1 MSGLLFILEIRSG
14 NGTIT
19 VLIFVCYKK
28 ETIMETGITLQQ
40 ISDLLDRK
48 LEEKLEQKFD
58 EAFGERLNL
67 ILDKKFDEA
76 FGERLNL
83 ILDKKFDEKLAPIHK
98 QLKSHTRRL
107 KTLEKNRDTMLLVLD
122 REQSRQAKRLD
133 RVEDHLGL
141 LPLSQY

>member
-48 LEEKLEQKFD
+48 VEEKLEQ
-58 EAFGERLNL
+58 
-67 ILDKKFDEA
+67 KFDEA